1 MSRGK
6 EQTVVIRVYKSDRDI
21 YNKWCE
27 KKVCDMPDLHRMMIE
42 YGIRKQQHVQQLKA
56 EIAAIADELGFDIK
70 SGCPC
75 TPNAYLYRD
84 KLRQLSAG

>member
-21 YNKWCE
+21 YNKWCG

-42 YGIRKQQHVQQLKA
+42 YGIRKQQQAFYDSLPRPNKFSDP
-56 EIAAIADELGFDIK
+56 IIRRKK
-70 SGCPC
+70 SKINKNCIHFEGAC
-75 TPNAYLYRD
+75 NN
-84 KLRQLSAG
+84 